1 MKHTQF
7 FNDFLN
13 DEVNLNQ
20 SRLDRLNTSVKAIS
34 EFLSQNLS
42 SYIEVERQGSYA
54 LRTSHQ
60 TYQGRAKNMMPDV
73 LLYMK
78 YDRTKEPKDYISEL
92 YKCLKENE
100 VYAEKARRK
109 TRCVVLDY
117 ANDFHLDIVPCVPKN
132 DDDDEQY
139 ICNNETNKFEPTD
152 GTGYRDWFN
161 DKNSVTHGNLKRVY
175 KALEVSQRPQGQF
188 HCEIN
193 SPDHAYRQY
202 LGWRK

>member
-54 LRTSHQ
+54 LRTIIKPVKDGQ
-60 TYQGRAKNMMPDV
+60 EYDADV

-92 YKCLKENE
+92 YKCL
-100 VYAEKARRK
+100 RSRLK
-109 TRCVVLDY
+109 TLNV
-117 ANDFHLDIVPCVPKN
+117 ASI
-132 DDDDEQY
+132 
-139 ICNNETNKFEPTD
+139 
-152 GTGYRDWFN
+152 
-161 DKNSVTHGNLKRVY
+161 
-175 KALEVSQRPQGQF
+175 
-188 HCEIN
+188 
-193 SPDHAYRQY
+193 
-202 LGWRK
+202 